1 MSSQL
6 RVMVTNIFRMRRW
19 SAAELRS
26 AWTGE
31 GARPHTGTRE
41 EGDLNV

>member
-1 MSSQL
+1 VNSQL
-6 RVMVTNIFRMRRW
+6 RVRATGIFPMRRW

-31 GARPHTGTRE
+31 GARPHTIPGRSMR
-41 EGDLNV
+41 

>member
-1 MSSQL
+1 MSRKL
-6 RVMVTNIFRMRRW
+6 PVRVTSIFRVRRS

-31 GARPHTGTRE
+31 APVPTRARVKKE
-41 EGDLNV
+41 ILNV

>member
-1 MSSQL
+1 MSSKL
-6 RVMVTNIFRMRRW
+6 PVRVIYIFRMRRW

-41 EGDLNV
+41 QGDPNV